1 MVGPGAAVALYSGQR
16 ESAERAVARINQSNI
31 AAMYATV
38 VGNDTGNISA
48 ENSPGKL
55 PQASPSPLSKARREL
70 NRTESAGKSTN
81 TALAT

>member
-38 VGNDTGNISA
+38 IG
-48 ENSPGKL
+48 
-55 PQASPSPLSKARREL
+55 R
-70 NRTESAGKSTN
+70 
-81 TALAT
+81 